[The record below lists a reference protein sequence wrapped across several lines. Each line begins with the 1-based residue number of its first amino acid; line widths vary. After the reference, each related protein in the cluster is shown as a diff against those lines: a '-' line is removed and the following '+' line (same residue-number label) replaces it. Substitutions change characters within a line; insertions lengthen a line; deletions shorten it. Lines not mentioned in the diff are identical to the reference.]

1 MTEKA
6 ARLST
11 AVARRSVTDSS
22 LRSPTA
28 ATAATSGGTDDPAF
42 SAAAA
47 CCSCCWSRRALPR
60 RSGDVTASSTGSKRT
75 ATAAVAAGDG
85 SGSGTF
91 VSARLGVLWPL
102 LLLLLLL
109 LVSTT
114 GAGVSG
120 DGGVGEG
127 DGERE
132 LVAVAS
138 DLCED
143 GDRARPVARRSGSR
157 AAAFAPPSSPC
168 PFCAVGVGGLGGG
181 RRRGA
186 ARRMGESCGLLG
198 APSLG
203 KLASS
208 RGDPSA
214 RDGGGVWYS
223 SPGCDEGDGGGGV
236 SRGGGG
242 VGTGG
247 GDLSGAGVRGV
258 DGMVCVT
265 GGGDLSDTGVRGVD
279 GMVCVT
285 GGGDLSGAGVRGVEA
300 MVCVMDGTGRYRA
313 RRKEGRDRGG
323 EELPCVIWPYGRLRV
338 AFPVLCSS
346 FLSFRSVP
354 FPRRNL
360 LCGTSVPPVLLTLR
374 RAQWQHSGCYSF
386 FFFFVIRGLNS
397 FTNYSR

>member
-47 CCSCCWSRRALPR
+47 ACCSCCWSRRALPR
-60 RSGDVTASSTGSKRT
+60 CSGDVTASSTGSKRT

-85 SGSGTF
+85 SGTF

-102 LLLLLLL
+102 LLVLLL

-127 DGERE
+127 VGERE

-198 APSLG
+198 GPSLG

-285 GGGDLSGAGVRGVEA
+285 SGGGGDLSGAGVRGVEA
-300 MVCVMDGTGRYRA
+300 MVCVMDGPIPRA
-313 RRKEGRDRGG
+313 EEGRDRGG

-338 AFPVLCSS
+338 AFPVLCAS

-354 FPRRNL
+354 FPRRTS
-360 LCGTSVPPVLLTLR
+360 LCGTSVPPVLLPLR
-374 RAQWQHSGCYSF
+374 RAEPSASTVAVTV
-386 FFFFVIRGLNS
+386 FFFVIRGLNS